1 MLREGSPCAP
11 ATSCLSPHPLSQAA
25 AVPLA
30 SWYRMGTVCLCLLAA
45 AASPAPTLP
54 GRWPRLRW
62 CGWTA
67 ETGTNAL
74 QWPHGDGEL
83 WVGGSSQ
90 LKVMGHCWGAKAV
103 HPDSRGSE
111 PFLHTPAPSTCVNGS
126 LACSS
131 HECPTLG
138 PWSAWSNCSAPCGGG
153 TTKRHR
159 SCKEGPGVAPCQ
171 TQDTEQRQ
179 DCNLQPCPG
188 ECPGWWVPAQPG
200 ACPEDPP
207 WTPPHSLLP
216 LHPQSAHLA
225 RCSVPA
231 LSRAHASVLI
241 CSLAPPACRNPA
253 SLAVTAPE
261 GRWVWV
267 LCPDSRVGDQ
277 AGGGAGVVVTC
288 NSNLPCLSCCTTARV
303 CPLPS
308 ARAPS
313 CLCPGASP

>member
-1 MLREGSPCAP
+1 M
-11 ATSCLSPHPLSQAA
+11 
-25 AVPLA
+25 
-30 SWYRMGTVCLCLLAA
+30 CLCLLAA

-171 TQDTEQRQ
+171 AQDTEQRQ

-207 WTPPHSLLP
+207 L
-216 LHPQSAHLA
+216 
-225 RCSVPA
+225 
-231 LSRAHASVLI
+231 
-241 CSLAPPACRNPA
+241 
-253 SLAVTAPE
+253 
-261 GRWVWV
+261 
-267 LCPDSRVGDQ
+267 DS
-277 AGGGAGVVVTC
+277 T
-288 NSNLPCLSCCTTARV
+288 SFS
-303 CPLPS
+303 
-308 ARAPS
+308 
-313 CLCPGASP
+313 ASPPPPECPPGQVLSACTVSCPRLCSHLQPGTPCMQEPCQLGCDCPRGQVGLGAVP

>member
-1 MLREGSPCAP
+1 MSYHFAFLHYFFLGIVSITAPYTSNGHTGTGSFGWEAR
-11 ATSCLSPHPLSQAA
+11 ASSRLWGIVGEQRLFILTLGALSPFCTPLPPAPVSTGPWRVPPMSVQPSGLGQPGATALLPVVGAPPKDIGAA
-25 AVPLA
+25 RRAPGWHHA
-30 SWYRMGTVCLCLLAA
+30 RPRTRSNGRTVTC
-45 AASPAPTLP
+45 SPAPVSAQGGGFLP
-54 GRWPRLRW
+54 
-62 CGWTA
+62 
-67 ETGTNAL
+67 
-74 QWPHGDGEL
+74 
-83 WVGGSSQ
+83 S
-90 LKVMGHCWGAKAV
+90 
-103 HPDSRGSE
+103 
-111 PFLHTPAPSTCVNGS
+111 
-126 LACSS
+126 
-131 HECPTLG
+131 LG
-138 PWSAWSNCSAPCGGG
+138 PVLR
-153 TTKRHR
+153 T
-159 SCKEGPGVAPCQ
+159 
-171 TQDTEQRQ
+171 
-179 DCNLQPCPG
+179 
-188 ECPGWWVPAQPG
+188 
-200 ACPEDPP
+200 PP